1 MIEKCLGY
9 LQKLNEEHQIR
20 SVCRDNLVYLKKPN
34 GEMVSIYDGS
44 SRGYKSDY
52 KFDVAG
58 RVLEE
63 IQGEKDD
70 CKLILRPNAVVK
82 KNFDFDEKILPI
94 RIVPLKLRKH

>member
-1 MIEKCLGY
+1 MIEKCLRS
-9 LQKLNEEHQIR
+9 LRKLNEKLQIR
-20 SVCRDNLVYLKKPN
+20 SVCRGNLVSLRKPN

-44 SRGYKSDY
+44 SKGYKSDY

>member
-1 MIEKCLGY
+1 MIEKCLGP
-9 LQKLNEEHQIR
+9 LREWNEKRQIR
-20 SVCRDNLVYLKKPN
+20 NVCRDNLVYLKKPN
-34 GEMVSIYDGS
+34 GEMISIYDGCS
-44 SRGYKSDY
+44 KGYKSDY
-52 KFDVAG
+52 KFDVG
-58 RVLEE
+58 RRVLEE